1 MELAGVTKVA
11 PETTRPH
18 ALVPG
23 QHQIPSQFGHI
34 GVTSV
39 LLALTILVETCSR
52 RERIMREIGR
62 QRRLRGKAAIGLAA
76 AAAIAVGGSLA
87 ASQAVA
93 APRTPA
99 ASGGLSVTKQFF
111 GSTVEPYTGKNTA
124 VFRYTLRNG
133 NGMKVQI
140 LTYGGTIQ
148 TIWVPGRNGHKADV
162 VLGFKTLADYVKFN
176 SPPVAPTTGVYFGE
190 TVGRYANRIAKGQ
203 FSLNQPGQGKVNY
216 TLPVN
221 NGPNALHGGIVGFGN
236 HIWASQAVSGNGSV
250 GVQLTLNSPNGDEG
264 APAGSPGCPNGC
276 TGYPAAIKVVLT
288 YTLNNRNQLGL
299 HYVTTNKSSNLN
311 TVVNLTNHSYF
322 NLAGESSFPG
332 SAYGQLIKINAN
344 KYTPTDTTSIPLGFN
359 ASVFG
364 TPFNFTRFFP
374 MGARIADVSA
384 PDHSPGFNQLLEAQG
399 YDHNWVLNPG
409 HSGPGGLNLAAKA
422 LDPRSGRELTVW
434 TSEPGVQF
442 YTSNFLTGTL
452 VGISGHAYRQGQAY
466 TFETQHFPN
475 SPNQPNF
482 PSTELKAGQTQTTDT
497 IFAFSS

>member
-1 MELAGVTKVA
+1 
-11 PETTRPH
+11 
-18 ALVPG
+18 
-23 QHQIPSQFGHI
+23 
-34 GVTSV
+34 
-39 LLALTILVETCSR
+39 
-52 RERIMREIGR
+52 MREIGR

-76 AAAIAVGGSLA
+76 MVAIAVGGSLV
-87 ASQAVA
+87 ASQAAA
-93 APRTPA
+93 APRTHAA
-99 ASGGLSVTKQFF
+99 ASGGGLSVTKEPF
-111 GSTVEPYTGKNTA
+111 GSTVEPYTGKNTQ
-124 VFRYTLRNG
+124 VFRYTLTNAR
-133 NGMKVQI
+133 GMKVQI
-140 LTYGGTIQ
+140 LTYGGTVQ
-148 TIWVPGRNGHKADV
+148 SIWVPDRRGRAADV
-162 VLGFKTLADYVKFN
+162 VLGFATLADYVKFN

-203 FSLNQPGQGKVNY
+203 FSLDQPGVGKVNY

-250 GVQLTLNSPNGDEG
+250 GVQLTLVSPNGDEG
-264 APAGSPGCPNGC
+264 AAAGSPGCPNGC
-276 TGYPAAIKVVLT
+276 TGYPAQLKVVLT
-288 YTLNNRNQLGL
+288 YTLNNKNQLGL
-299 HYVTTNKSSNLN
+299 HYTTTNQSKNLN
-311 TVVNLTNHSYF
+311 TIVNLTNHSYF

-332 SAYGQLIKINAN
+332 SAYRQFILMNAD
-344 KYTPTDTTSIPLGFN
+344 KYTPTDTTSIPTGQN
-359 ASVFG
+359 VSVRG
-364 TPFNFTRFFP
+364 TPFDFTRFFQ

-384 PDHSPGFNQLLEAQG
+384 PDNSPGFNQLLEAQG

-409 HSGPGGLNLAAKA
+409 HSGPGGLDLAATA
-422 LDPRSGRELTVW
+422 VDPRSGRALTVW

-497 IFAFSS
+497 IFAFN